1 LGFLRA
7 ETEMWEEDRHFVGCV
22 VIGEGYVC
30 VRFVSSYDED
40 AGTVLVLSG
49 LRYDSKITCEF

>member
-1 LGFLRA
+1 
-7 ETEMWEEDRHFVGCV
+7 MWEEDRHFVGCV

-40 AGTVLVLSG
+40 AWTVLVLSG
-49 LRYDSKITCEF
+49 LRYDSKITCEI